1 MALSESS
8 PNFNSRKNLAESSL
22 LNYINRT
29 AYEEVKQEQET
40 NEILYNLRMKYLPNS
55 IRSYSF
61 NKSLNMTNM
70 TNYQRNNSNKV
81 LLSFNTSN
89 NNYPR
94 VTYNSYNKNNSYN
107 NNINIKPFTNEKL
120 IPNSIFDKKDLYNLE
135 ESLKFNKENI
145 NSENI
150 GKKEMKIINNN
161 KDNRY
166 LDRGLINENENLKK
180 MNEAY
185 KLIISSLIEYINELS
200 IYFIGKNTIE
210 LNYINNLLKTN
221 NFKIDYTVINN
232 LKAKLKSM
240 KNNIINISNMNKS
253 LTVPLT
259 SDINSLFEQEKKPI
273 IKETNLGKY
282 SYKPIIFE
290 RNKEQEKEKEEKLT
304 KSVDRSK
311 VKKSKTWFERL
322 PDTYW
327 SLNKKIKLRENK
339 KYK

>member
-1 MALSESS
+1 
-8 PNFNSRKNLAESSL
+8 
-22 LNYINRT
+22 
-29 AYEEVKQEQET
+29 
-40 NEILYNLRMKYLPNS
+40 
-55 IRSYSF
+55 
-61 NKSLNMTNM
+61 
-70 TNYQRNNSNKV
+70 
-81 LLSFNTSN
+81 
-89 NNYPR
+89 
-94 VTYNSYNKNNSYN
+94 
-107 NNINIKPFTNEKL
+107 
-120 IPNSIFDKKDLYNLE
+120 
-135 ESLKFNKENI
+135 
-145 NSENI
+145 
-150 GKKEMKIINNN
+150 MKIINNN

-166 LDRGLINENENLKK
+166 RDGVVINENDNLKK

-200 IYFIGKNTIE
+200 IYFIGKNTLE
-210 LNYINNLLKTN
+210 LNYINNLLKTH
-221 NFKIDYTVINN
+221 NFKIDYTAINN

-240 KNNIINISNMNKS
+240 KNNIINMSNFNKS
-253 LTVPLT
+253 LTMPLT

-290 RNKEQEKEKEEKLT
+290 RNKEREKEKEKEKEEKLT